1 MVTFSLSF
9 SEEEATRIFKNH
21 GFKVEEKEFKQ
32 YAPAYHNKVEE
43 SSFKCLCVIHPHT
56 GAATPLGVAFER
68 VYYAKKKQFFMSEV
82 DKLTALKALNT
93 KKKNGK
99 Y

>member
-1 MVTFSLSF
+1 MVTFSLTF
-9 SEEEATRIFKNH
+9 SEEEAARIFRNH
-21 GFKVEEKEFKQ
+21 GFKLEEKEFTR
-32 YAPAYHNKVEE
+32 YVPVCHNKVKEE
-43 SSFKCLCVIHPHT
+43 KFTCMCVIHPHT

-68 VYYAKKKQFFMSEV
+68 VYYAKKNQFFITEV

-93 KKKNGK
+93 KKKNGT